1 MSRDAMLSKIDN
13 ANTGR
18 RSPDVAAEAA
28 ALIAEPDGFRATF
41 APQPVYDRFVA
52 KATSET
58 VTATVEDISSLEA
71 LPAAVAA
78 YMSDKNLAPR
88 IALQPRENLTA
99 LDWSGFET
107 AHQAQMNETLAL
119 TFADAAIAETG
130 SLVFQTAPDAPVLL
144 NFLPLHHLV
153 VVRRSSILPYMED
166 AFEHFGAS
174 AEAQRRS
181 LNVITGTSGTA
192 DIEAKNVRGAH
203 GPRFMH
209 IYCVLD
215 PELT

>member
-1 MSRDAMLSKIDN
+1 MSRDAILARIDR

-18 RSPDVAAEAA
+18 AAPDIQAAAD
-28 ALIAEPDGFRATF
+28 ALIAEPDGYRATF

-58 VTATVEDISSLEA
+58 VTATVEDLATLAE
-71 LPAAVAA
+71 LPKAVAA
-78 YMSDKNLAPR
+78 YMRAKNILPS
-88 IALQPRENLTA
+88 IALQPRESLTA

-107 AHQAQMNETLAL
+107 VDTAQMNEPLAV
-119 TFADAAIAETG
+119 TFADAGIAETG
-130 SLVFQTAPDAPVLL
+130 SLVFRTGPDAPVLL

-153 VVRRSSILPYMED
+153 VLRRSTILPHMED
-166 AFEHFGAS
+166 VFDRVGTT
-174 AEAQRRS
+174 AEAQGRS
-181 LNVITGTSGTA
+181 LNIITGTSGTA

-209 IYCVLD
+209 ICCISD
-215 PELT
+215 